1 MIRLKTAAR
10 AFAAKTMGHA
20 IVFFAWLV
28 TAVRGIWE
36 GSEPVPVQRVYFA
49 NHTSNGDFVLIWTA
63 LPSRLRRRTR
73 AVAAADYW
81 LTNGWRSF
89 IGRDVFNTVLIY
101 RGEEGRDVDPMEK
114 ILEAVD
120 GGDSLIIFPEGKRN
134 MDPEVPLLPL
144 KSGIYNI
151 SAKRPE
157 VEMVPVWIENLN
169 RVLPKGKLVP
179 VPLLCTVTFGRPM
192 AVRAGE
198 TREDF
203 LARAGEALLALRPQA
218 GPQATAGQAP
228 GEVQG

>member
-1 MIRLKTAAR
+1 MDKLTTAAR

-36 GSEPVPVQRVYFA
+36 GCEPVPVQRVYFA

-101 RGEEGRDVDPMEK
+101 RGEEGRDVNPMEK

-120 GGDSLIIFPEGKRN
+120 AGDSLIIFPEGKRN
-134 MDPEVPLLPL
+134 MDPDVPLLPL

-151 SAKRPE
+151 SSQRDE

-179 VPLLCTVTFGRPM
+179 VPLLCTVSFGTPMRVRPDESRE
-192 AVRAGE
+192 AFLERASS
-198 TREDF
+198 
-203 LARAGEALLALRPQA
+203 ALLALKPA
-218 GPQATAGQAP
+218 TGPQATSGEAP
-228 GEVQG
+228 EGSA